1 MKKLLILL
9 LLSTSFSA
17 FADSDSDLDFTLSD
31 FCHKQPGVQERD
43 GRWFFPNEAEGI
55 TATSICVYKD
65 AYGQYALK
73 AKLKNGRFH
82 GYSIGW
88 HENGQKEFEGTFIHG
103 ELDGETISWNA
114 NGQITAQAN
123 LKEGK
128 LVTGVIRTYFDKTL
142 FYDGKIQNQLESE
155 QNYKDE
161 MLNGK
166 TLYWYENGQI
176 SSETNYKDDKLDG

>member
-9 LLSTSFSA
+9 LLSTSFSVIA
-17 FADSDSDLDFTLSD
+17 EEDIDFTLSD

-65 AYGQYALK
+65 AYGQYK
-73 AKLKNGRFH
+73 AKANLKNGRFH

-88 HENGQKEFEGTFIHG
+88 HENGQKEFEGTFING

-114 NGQITAQAN
+114 NGQI
-123 LKEGK
+123 
-128 LVTGVIRTYFDKTL
+128 
-142 FYDGKIQNQLESE
+142 
-155 QNYKDE
+155 
-161 MLNGK
+161 
-166 TLYWYENGQI
+166 
-176 SSETNYKDDKLDG
+176 